1 MAQRA
6 MMILAIG
13 RSKGFTLIEIMI
25 SVAILSFGMILI
37 LQGFTHSLNILRI
50 SQNNL
55 QATLL
60 AEEKMAQIQIDAK
73 KSQYGFLADSNG
85 ESKIDNIEF
94 RWQTS
99 ITPDEEYEDL
109 NELLT
114 TVSWKEG
121 KREGMVPVITY
132 LRTPIKIE

>member
-1 MAQRA
+1 
-6 MMILAIG
+6 MILVTG

-25 SVAILSFGMILI
+25 SVAILSFGLILI

-60 AEEKMAQIQIDAK
+60 AEEEMSQLQIDAK
-73 KSQYGFLADSNG
+73 NSKYGLLTDLNG
-85 ESKIDNIEF
+85 ESQVDNIEF
-94 RWQTS
+94 SWQTS

-109 NELLT
+109 NKLLT

-121 KREGMVPVITY
+121 RRKGAVPVVTY
-132 LRTPIKIE
+132 LRTPIGSYE

>member
-1 MAQRA
+1 
-6 MMILAIG
+6 MILAIG

-25 SVAILSFGMILI
+25 SVAILSFSAILI

-55 QATLL
+55 QATLF

-73 KSQYGFLADSNG
+73 NSKYGFLTGLNG
-85 ESKIDNIEF
+85 ESQIDNIEF
-94 RWQTS
+94 RWQVS
-99 ITPDEEYEDL
+99 ITPDEEYKDL
-109 NELLT
+109 NKLLT

-121 KREGMVPVITY
+121 KRKGTVPVVAY
-132 LRTPIKIE
+132 LRIPIGTYE